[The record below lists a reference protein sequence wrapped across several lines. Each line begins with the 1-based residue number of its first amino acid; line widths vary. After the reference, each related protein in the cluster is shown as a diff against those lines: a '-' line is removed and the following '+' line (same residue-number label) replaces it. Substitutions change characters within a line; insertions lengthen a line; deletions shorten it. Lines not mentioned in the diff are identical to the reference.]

1 MNRQHRPVTSVR
13 GSLVSENSALQK
25 VISQSAHN
33 QHFHSNTMATSTAR
47 CIASSSRALSGAA
60 AVARPAVLLPNRHYA
75 SAPAP
80 STDPSDFEL
89 PHIHLGATHP
99 SRYRSHYEQTLASD
113 LMYMTYDHRLATAPP
128 AAPLV
133 ASEPLTPYE
142 LNRPTPLPRGN
153 RPERPGSSVLTPSTV
168 PKLESITLHTMVKE
182 AIGNKQA
189 LLSAIMAFRAITGET
204 QNGGGRAGSQGVQVL
219 VSRGGAAA
227 FKLRADM
234 PIAAKVELRG
244 EAMYDFIQSLVD
256 FVLPRIREF
265 PGFALPLASASKTS
279 PSSLGGVVSMGL
291 PAAAMGLFPQVEAN
305 LDAYPRLHGFHI
317 YFNTNQRGDRAQE
330 NARALLSGFRVPFY
344 RR

>member
-1 MNRQHRPVTSVR
+1 
-13 GSLVSENSALQK
+13 
-25 VISQSAHN
+25 
-33 QHFHSNTMATSTAR
+33 MATPTAR
-47 CIASSSRALSGAA
+47 CIASSSRAAVKTA
-60 AVARPAVLLPNRHYA
+60 AVARPTVLLPNRHYA
-75 SAPAP
+75 STP
-80 STDPSDFEL
+80 STDLSEFEL

-99 SRYRSHYEQTLASD
+99 SRYRSHYENTLASD
-113 LMYMTYDHRLATAPP
+113 LLYMAYDHRLATASPTPP
-128 AAPLV
+128 PV
-133 ASEPLTPYE
+133 STEPLTAYE

-153 RPERPGSSVLTPSTV
+153 RPERPAASAITPASV

-189 LLSAIMAFRAITGET
+189 LLSAIMAFRAISGET
-204 QNGGGRAGSQGVQVL
+204 QNGGGRAGSEGVQVL
-219 VSRGGAAA
+219 ISRGGAAA
-227 FKLRADM
+227 FKLREGM
-234 PIAAKVELRG
+234 PIATKVELRG

-330 NARALLSGFRVPFY
+330 NARALLSGFRIPFY